1 MTTLLGRILT
11 SRKLPS
17 KGQLLQATANRA
29 KSFIKNPINTLKD
42 GLNAHK
48 TANNIATNQSTITG
62 RTLRRN
68 LNPARAVKTG
78 LNREKTMYNS
88 VNNSLSKLPRV
99 PAGVSFSSSYLLC
112 DFNVST
118 TKYRR

>member
-48 TANNIATNQSTITG
+48 TVNITATLSIPKMS
-62 RTLRRN
+62 LI
-68 LNPARAVKTG
+68 
-78 LNREKTMYNS
+78 
-88 VNNSLSKLPRV
+88 NNSISCRILNL
-99 PAGVSFSSSYLLC
+99 F
-112 DFNVST
+112 
-118 TKYRR
+118 